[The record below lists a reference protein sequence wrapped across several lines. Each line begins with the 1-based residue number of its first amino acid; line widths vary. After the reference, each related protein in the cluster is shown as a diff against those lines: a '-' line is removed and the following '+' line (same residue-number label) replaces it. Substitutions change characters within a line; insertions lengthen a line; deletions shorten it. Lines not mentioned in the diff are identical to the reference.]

1 MPDIDK
7 RLNKPDCE
15 INITENFNR
24 VLGIADELSKKVTE
38 LEKAKSTEGGV

>member
-15 INITENFNR
+15 INITEDLNR
-24 VLGIADELSKKVTE
+24 VLELVDGIDARVKA
-38 LEKAKSTEGGV
+38 LEGNESGGGD